1 MRRELV
7 RRFEKI
13 VFILEMVI
21 AVFLVI
27 GIIIGMT
34 DFIYYLR
41 NLISAGSSSY
51 VMFESFL
58 AYSLILIVGIEL
70 ILMILYHSTRAIL
83 ELVLF
88 VIARKMLV
96 YSHTM
101 QDLVLGTIAILLVFI
116 ILRYLLP
123 EGKKH
128 DIVRKTEKVYL
139 PYIKMKDLFNSW
151 EEENPLDSEMT
162 LGDFIHA
169 QSNKLGIEVGIGTKV
184 NYKDSR
190 MAVTK
195 LSENNQIA
203 EISIYEN

>member
-13 VFILEMVI
+13 VFILEMII
-21 AVFLVI
+21 AVFLII

-41 NLISAGSSSY
+41 NLIGAGSSAY

-58 AYSLILIVGIEL
+58 AYALILIVGIEL

-101 QDLVLGTIAILLVFI
+101 QDLVLGTIAILLVFV

-128 DIVRKTEKVYL
+128 DIVRKTEKLYL

-162 LGDFIHA
+162 LGDFIHT
-169 QSNKLGIEVGIGTKV
+169 QSNKLGIEVDLGTKV

-203 EISIYEN
+203 EVSIYDN